1 MTDKQIIQIKNN
13 ETQRKYK
20 ENIMS
25 FLSLIIFA
33 IIQGITEFLPI
44 SSTAHLQLIGKV
56 MNMQTPEILEVAV
69 HFGSVFAVIIYFR
82 EDVLKLALALW
93 HFLRGK
99 HDDNRGLLGLII
111 IASLP
116 IFAIGGL
123 FDLFSVDLAWRS
135 SLKLIG
141 WATLLFGIL
150 LYFSD
155 KIGLTIRRS
164 EHLTW
169 KDALF
174 IGFFQCLAII
184 PGVSR
189 SGITMTAGRFAG
201 MERTEVARFSMLISI
216 PVILAAGLKS
226 GLDVALAGDFKMTFS
241 VILAAILSFAVALTV
256 ILALM
261 QWVSRSSFLP
271 FVIYRLIL
279 GVIVLLVAYLG

>member
-1 MTDKQIIQIKNN
+1 
-13 ETQRKYK
+13 
-20 ENIMS
+20 MS

-99 HDDNRGLLGLII
+99 HDDNRGLLRLII

-256 ILALM
+256 ISALM

-271 FVIYRLIL
+271 FIIYRLIL